1 MVLFPKKMCDVFI
14 IWNLV
19 VHFLIMAYIPKNA
32 SSKSINKT
40 IDISLNIQ
48 SWYNQISIIENVF
61 HGE

>member
-1 MVLFPKKMCDVFI
+1 
-14 IWNLV
+14 
-19 VHFLIMAYIPKNA
+19 MAYIPKNA